1 MDDIG
6 CIRVSLCSVPTWL
19 EHTSVAT
26 PPPPPANL
34 NIQDRLTSWFAGSG
48 DPEVE
53 DAVDPCEFLTLTYGN
68 DPDLL
73 MRDLAAVN
81 SRIEGLDPSWMG
93 QSLQSCT
100 CRVLSHW

>member
-1 MDDIG
+1 M
-6 CIRVSLCSVPTWL
+6 L
-19 EHTSVAT
+19 
-26 PPPPPANL
+26 PPHPPW